1 MLKNMRIH
9 KILIMFIVV
18 YVYVCVSPCES
29 VCVCVAQLINEY
41 NIHLKF
47 TNTHIYAHC
56 EKLVVRIKTCC
67 S

>member
-29 VCVCVAQLINEY
+29 VCVAQLINEY
-41 NIHLKF
+41 NIHIKF
-47 TNTHIYAHC
+47 TNTHIYVHC
-56 EKLVVRIKTCC
+56 EQMVVRIKTCC